1 MQRLGDYVKAYRILR
16 GLNQTEFGKLIS
28 RGQSRIS
35 ELELGGRPGL
45 GELLAISALIGV
57 SLDDLAAG
65 MSREA
70 GQEEER

>member
-1 MQRLGDYVKAYRILR
+1 MQRLGDYMRAYRILR
-16 GLNQTEFGKLIS
+16 GLNQTGFGKLIG

-45 GELLAISALIGV
+45 VELLAISALIGV